1 MLRKAREKR
10 QYLTLVKQVRDY
22 PEAGIESE
30 ASPRRKIVA
39 SLRDAGDGAEGYVR
53 SIQNVTQSVTE
64 HLSSLKR
71 NVGGIA
77 SKFGFFNL

>member
-1 MLRKAREKR
+1 M
-10 QYLTLVKQVRDY
+10 
-22 PEAGIESE
+22 
-30 ASPRRKIVA
+30 A

-64 HLSSLKR
+64 HLSSFKR